1 MQNTSREMI
10 KWYSWIIFITLGVI
24 AQDIS
29 YKDIAPELREC
40 YDNKYLYEKDNRLPH
55 TLNTLIALIRKIENA
70 EGLLNMDLR
79 TLTIGIMHRFR
90 QDGII
95 ENPNVSRQPG
105 VSPYAPMDEQAAKFT
120 RTLSFIPQRTAEIPH
135 EVLTNVEKCTLHF
148 MLSDSIEIFER
159 GDENVVCKFT
169 NDLYRRARSV
179 NSNHSIKENFNIHDV
194 ETLTPEQIDVI
205 TNHKDVATED
215 TIDPNA
221 LYPELPPNHPKVA
234 RVLSMPPYSNCPV
247 ENGIIKTIWGPVSIG
262 SVIAGIAA
270 GLQPETVK
278 LSDLF
283 PRDVQQKPYL
293 SKLSVDNKWIATISG
308 DLAEVTLI
316 QGPTG
321 RKLKVGVS
329 GNWNSSAIPRWYFLK
344 YNDSLEFTT
353 AEIRGGLDG
362 LILANEV
369 EFLYSKIPTLK
380 LSQILDMYY
389 SAHGLF
395 DHSIRACNRGSLF
408 TALSSNASETMAMQS
423 YSASLVLK
431 QDLQT
436 ATMDD
441 NVIEDF
447 AKIAA
452 NELSTNAIPSMHS
465 DLSCK
470 DTETGDF
477 KDTVQISAD
486 LTIILDT
493 MWPFN
498 LIQPIIANL
507 LDNMKINQYNSQF
520 TIINGN
526 NGNIMMNITNNI
538 LDFSYYN
545 ITNYENVTSSSAGF
559 DLAKSLDKLES
570 IQTIKLNNER
580 SGLGNGKSDIILII
594 PYTSS
599 VPDPDKEYC
608 KQQLNRMRE
617 QVPDAT
623 ILVLTYGPKERW
635 SDYVNDITTDLF
647 SAAISEN
654 QDGALQTVLQLIT
667 RIRQVPQRLIN
678 TECGANYSPAGATN
692 SFDGYIEP
700 NTVIYYRLHP
710 NYFYSSDSSHY
721 STIKIEP
728 SVWGILKVCTSRQP
742 MNVDSPEGENVQ
754 CTLISDKAFTVS
766 FSCNEAQYIHSCQP
780 FYMSIIANS
789 SAEPYECTD
798 ILFCR
803 FPHMIKYKV
812 HYENLICTSS
822 ANINL
827 FNIVLLITTIIY
839 LIDFYSS

>member
-1 MQNTSREMI
+1 MQNTSSREMI

-452 NELSTNAIPSMHS
+452 NELSTNAI
-465 DLSCK
+465 
-470 DTETGDF
+470 
-477 KDTVQISAD
+477 
-486 LTIILDT
+486 
-493 MWPFN
+493 
-498 LIQPIIANL
+498 
-507 LDNMKINQYNSQF
+507 
-520 TIINGN
+520 
-526 NGNIMMNITNNI
+526 
-538 LDFSYYN
+538 
-545 ITNYENVTSSSAGF
+545 TSSSAGF